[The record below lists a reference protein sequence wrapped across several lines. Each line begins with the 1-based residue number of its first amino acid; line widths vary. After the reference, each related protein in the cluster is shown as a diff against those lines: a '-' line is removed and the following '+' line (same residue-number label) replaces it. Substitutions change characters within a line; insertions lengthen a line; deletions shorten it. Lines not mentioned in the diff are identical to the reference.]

1 MRAARC
7 RSSRS
12 STRHAWPR
20 SARRPRSSMRYEY
33 IPTYVH
39 TYIHTYK
46 PTYKHALAN
55 IQTRI
60 LLCLDSQER
69 ETYKQEEQANIP
81 TLFSV
86 LWDQGRVWGTNAYLH
101 TLCIHMCLDSQK
113 GETYKQDKHTQI
125 QTYKYNLLCYETKV
139 EYEVPMHTYVCS
151 NIHTYKQ
158 TYKHAYMHSYASR

>member
-81 TLFSV
+81 ILFSV
-86 LWDQGRVWGTNAYLH
+86 L
-101 TLCIHMCLDSQK
+101 
-113 GETYKQDKHTQI
+113 
-125 QTYKYNLLCYETKV
+125 
-139 EYEVPMHTYVCS
+139 
-151 NIHTYKQ
+151 
-158 TYKHAYMHSYASR
+158 